1 MDENDKVDAVDV
13 PTEKTPASLSD
24 VLADLRG
31 FGIEEFEEVLTLD
44 IAGKKLQIK
53 MSNVPTD
60 QDLIA
65 MLAVEGS
72 KGYVFFQEIKVE
84 LLSRA
89 VTWINGVDISKLEGR
104 DRLVVDR
111 RDGFP
116 KDIQVIIRDT
126 IKSWGVE
133 IMQILWKVLMVH
145 SQTIEN
151 RLFESFPE
159 AAVLTNTERRYRARI
174 DKEIE
179 EFAQSA
185 IEERVAQL
193 LDPVPDDQPEK

>member
-1 MDENDKVDAVDV
+1 MSETETAV
-13 PTEKTPASLSD
+13 PEKTPASLAD

-31 FGIEEFEEVLTLD
+31 FGIEEFEEILTMD
-44 IAGKKLQIK
+44 IGGKKLQIK

-60 QDLIA
+60 QDLVA
-65 MLAVEGS
+65 MLAVEGL

-89 VTWINGVDISKLEGR
+89 VTWINGVDIGKLQGK
-104 DRLVVDR
+104 DRLVIDR

-116 KDIQVIIRDT
+116 KDVQIILREV
-126 IKSWGVE
+126 IKSWGIE
-133 IMQILWKVLMVH
+133 IMQVLWKVLMVH

-159 AAVLTNTERRYRARI
+159 AAVLTNTERRYRDRV
-174 DKEIE
+174 DKELT
-179 EFAQSA
+179 EFAQNA
-185 IEERVAQL
+185 IQEQISEM
-193 LDPVPDDQPEK
+193 LDTESNDTTDK